1 AQDAGAPSRILFTRA
16 RLFDGLSSSLQ
27 ENVQV
32 LVEGDRIIA
41 IDTAA
46 NPAPPDATVIDC
58 ADRVLMPGMIDAH
71 WHTIFAA
78 VPLNVLLAGD
88 PGIIFA
94 ASTAEA
100 ERTLM
105 RGFTTV
111 RDLGGPVF
119 SFKQAIDNGLI
130 PGPRIFPSGAMI
142 TTSGGH
148 GDLRMPSEIPSTV
161 GQLSE

>member
-1 AQDAGAPSRILFTRA
+1 
-16 RLFDGLSSSLQ
+16 
-27 ENVQV
+27 
-32 LVEGDRIIA
+32 
-41 IDTAA
+41 AA

-130 PGPRIFPSGAMI
+130 PGPRIS
-142 TTSGGH
+142 
-148 GDLRMPSEIPSTV
+148 LRAATAICACPVKSPARWDS
-161 GQLSE
+161 